1 MTESKGNGELAE
13 LAAEIDEV
21 GDRASRT
28 VELGRRGFTI
38 AVFSF
43 VLLICLLLPWVGDH
57 AGWQVL
63 AGEGGGIP
71 QLFAATSTG
80 VGILASALALVTR
93 RWWLAWVCAAG
104 GWFASVDGL
113 LAIWSQQSSHASGAA
128 GGGPGYG
135 LIIAWIAMICL
146 AVSWMR
152 TAFSRN

>member
-21 GDRASRT
+21 GDHASRT

-38 AVFSF
+38 AVLMF
-43 VLLICLLLPWVGDH
+43 VLLICLLLPWVGEH

-71 QLFAATSTG
+71 QLFAATSTA

>member
-1 MTESKGNGELAE
+1 VTESKGNGELAE

-38 AVFSF
+38 AVLTF
-43 VLLICLLLPWVGDH
+43 VLLICLVLPWVGEH

-71 QLFAATSTG
+71 QLFAATSTV

>member
-1 MTESKGNGELAE
+1 MTEPQGNGDLAE
-13 LAAEIDEV
+13 LAAEIDEAGV
-21 GDRASRT
+21 HASRT

-43 VLLICLLLPWVGDH
+43 VLLICLILPWVGDH

-71 QLFAATSTG
+71 QLFAATSTA

-128 GGGPGYG
+128 GGGPGIG
-135 LIIAWIAMICL
+135 LIIAWLAMICL
-146 AVSWMR
+146 AVQWMR
-152 TAFSRN
+152 TAFSRV

>member
-21 GDRASRT
+21 GERASRT

-43 VLLICLLLPWVGDH
+43 VLLICLLLPWVGEH

-71 QLFAATSTG
+71 QLFAVTSTG

-113 LAIWSQQSSHASGAA
+113 LAIWSQQSSHAGGAA

-152 TAFSRN
+152 TAFSRS

>member
-1 MTESKGNGELAE
+1 M
-13 LAAEIDEV
+13 
-21 GDRASRT
+21 
-28 VELGRRGFTI
+28 
-38 AVFSF
+38 
-43 VLLICLLLPWVGDH
+43 LLICLLLPWVGEH

-71 QLFAATSTG
+71 QLFAATSTA

>member
-21 GDRASRT
+21 GDHASRT

-38 AVFSF
+38 AVLMF
-43 VLLICLLLPWVGDH
+43 VLLICLLLPWVGEH

>member
-1 MTESKGNGELAE
+1 VTEPRGNGELAE

-21 GDRASRT
+21 GERASRT

-38 AVFSF
+38 AVFMF
-43 VLLICLLLPWVGDH
+43 VLLVCLILPWVGEH

-71 QLFAATSTG
+71 QLFAVTSTA
-80 VGILASALALVTR
+80 VGILASALALMTR
-93 RWWLAWVCAAG
+93 RWWLTWVCAAG

-128 GGGPGYG
+128 GSGPGFG

-146 AVSWMR
+146 AVQWMR
-152 TAFSRN
+152 TAFSRS

>member
-1 MTESKGNGELAE
+1 MTEPQGNGDLAE
-13 LAAEIDEV
+13 LAAEIDEAGV
-21 GDRASRT
+21 HASRT

-43 VLLICLLLPWVGDH
+43 VLLICLILPWVGDH

-128 GGGPGYG
+128 GGGPGFG

-146 AVSWMR
+146 AVQWMR
-152 TAFSRN
+152 TAFSRS

>member
-1 MTESKGNGELAE
+1 VTEPRGNGELAE

-21 GDRASRT
+21 GERASRT

-38 AVFSF
+38 AVFTF
-43 VLLICLLLPWVGDH
+43 VLLICLILPWVGDH

-71 QLFAATSTG
+71 QLFAVTSTG

-104 GWFASVDGL
+104 GWFAWVDGL

-128 GGGPGYG
+128 GGGPGFG

-146 AVSWMR
+146 AVQWMR
-152 TAFSRN
+152 TAFSRS

>member
-1 MTESKGNGELAE
+1 MTDSKGNGELAE

-38 AVFSF
+38 AVFTF
-43 VLLICLLLPWVGDH
+43 VLLVCLLLPWVGDH

-71 QLFAATSTG
+71 QLFAVTSTG
-80 VGILASALALVTR
+80 VGIVASALALVTR

-113 LAIWSQQSSHASGAA
+113 LAIWSQQSSHAGGAA

>member
-1 MTESKGNGELAE
+1 VTEPRGNGELAE

-21 GDRASRT
+21 GERASRT

-38 AVFSF
+38 AVFTF
-43 VLLICLLLPWVGDH
+43 VLLICLILPWVGEH

-71 QLFAATSTG
+71 QLFAVTSTA

-93 RWWLAWVCAAG
+93 RWWLTWVCAAG

-128 GGGPGYG
+128 GGGPGFG

-146 AVSWMR
+146 AVQWMR
-152 TAFSRN
+152 TAFSRS

>member
-1 MTESKGNGELAE
+1 MTESRGNGELAE
-13 LAAEIDEV
+13 LAAEIDEA
-21 GDRASRT
+21 GARASRT

-38 AVFSF
+38 AVFTF
-43 VLLICLLLPWVGDH
+43 VLLICQILPWVGDH

-93 RWWLAWVCAAG
+93 RWWLSWVCAAG

-113 LAIWSQQSSHASGAA
+113 LAIWSQQSSHAPGSA
-128 GGGPGYG
+128 GGGPGLG
-135 LIIAWIAMICL
+135 MVIAWIAMICL

-152 TAFSRN
+152 TAFSRS

>member
-1 MTESKGNGELAE
+1 VTESDGNGDVAE

-21 GDRASRT
+21 GERASRT

-38 AVFSF
+38 ALFTF
-43 VLLICLLLPWVGDH
+43 VLLICQLLPWVGDH

-113 LAIWSQQSSHASGAA
+113 LAIWSQQSTPA
-128 GGGPGYG
+128 GGGPGFG
-135 LIIAWIAMICL
+135 LVIAWIAMICL
-146 AVSWMR
+146 AVQWMR
-152 TAFSRN
+152 TAFSRS

>member
-38 AVFSF
+38 AVFTF
-43 VLLICLLLPWVGDH
+43 VLLICLILPWVGDK

-80 VGILASALALVTR
+80 VGIVASALALVTR

-135 LIIAWIAMICL
+135 LIIAWLAMICL

-152 TAFSRN
+152 TAFSRS